1 MSLPASI
8 GGEIREIVP
17 DRVPLPRIHWGFR
30 GPIFGD
36 PRLDALDLAGQ
47 ILAGGKGSRLHRR
60 LVREERI
67 AQDVALF
74 SMGLIAGASL
84 TAGWATAR
92 PGVDLIRLETVF
104 WEELEKLT
112 KELVSDDELERA
124 KALTEADELGALQRV
139 DEKADRLSMY
149 ATLFDNPGM
158 INEILPRYLST
169 TAEQIRDVCASV
181 FTPEN
186 RVVLIYLPS
195 AGAEA
200 TPAPEAAAT
209 AAAAESAA

>member
-1 MSLPASI
+1 EDVSDFFRLHYAPNNAVLSVVGDVEPEQVKAWVAEYFGKIPANPDLPVALADMTLPGRI
-8 GGEIREIVP
+8 GREIRVVVP
-17 DRVPLPRIHWGFR
+17 DRVPMPRIHWGFR

-92 PGVDLIRLETVF
+92 P
-104 WEELEKLT
+104 
-112 KELVSDDELERA
+112 
-124 KALTEADELGALQRV
+124 
-139 DEKADRLSMY
+139 
-149 ATLFDNPGM
+149 
-158 INEILPRYLST
+158 
-169 TAEQIRDVCASV
+169 
-181 FTPEN
+181 
-186 RVVLIYLPS
+186 
-195 AGAEA
+195 
-200 TPAPEAAAT
+200 
-209 AAAAESAA
+209 